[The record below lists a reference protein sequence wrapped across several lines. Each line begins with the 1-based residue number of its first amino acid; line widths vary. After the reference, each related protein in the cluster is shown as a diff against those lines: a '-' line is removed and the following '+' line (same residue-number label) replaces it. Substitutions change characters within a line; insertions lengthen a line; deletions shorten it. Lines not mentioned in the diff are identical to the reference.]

1 LHRPTTLILP
11 EASARRL
18 LLVQAI
24 DTVDSTG
31 RLLGPA
37 ERDHIER
44 QALAA
49 TGDPARGE
57 PLDPS
62 SYLRERANRLLDAIR
77 HRDPAIASIEH
88 PRPWFAWLP
97 WALPVAAFVAGIALD
112 RIGNPRQ
119 VNLLSPPLLAFIF
132 WNLAV
137 YLLLLVGWVW
147 RRRGGPS
154 ARPATLAHW
163 WLAAAER
170 RSGNLR
176 ADVAAQFRWRW
187 MQAAGALESAR
198 WKAVLH
204 TSAATWALGVACSI
218 ALGGVVRE
226 YRVGWES
233 TLLDL
238 AQVHAFLSALFAPVV
253 ALLPLE
259 PFSMADLQRMHF
271 GSGVDV
277 GRNEARRWIGLYLG
291 LLGLVVMLPR
301 MLLALLAAAQRRHRA
316 GHVAVNLQ
324 GEYYEQVLGRVS
336 PVNVM
341 LCLLPGPPQA
351 TAVLRH
357 VLRLLSDRWP
367 AGQPGPSTLL
377 ATARGD
383 ELHWLELAGNA
394 QPPAQE
400 PPRQEG
406 WRRLLARWSPSPPP
420 RSMAVPLQLARQR
433 ADVLL
438 CPVAGAGD
446 LDAVAD
452 VLRWLKRPLLVVACG
467 PTQEA
472 GSDAALRSV
481 IERLGLPAEV
491 ITLEQA
497 CATWWH
503 EQALADALARQIPA
517 HKSAGWA
524 RVAQAWRARHEAR
537 FAQSMRLL
545 AEELLQAARESQPA
559 ATGRM
564 DLLRLVRPA
573 DREADASARR
583 DASTALQERVRE
595 RHQRTSIEL
604 LHLHGVQDNAGASMP
619 QSAHDGLLV
628 RQGVDMPQAG
638 MAGAASGAAMGA
650 TVDLMVG
657 GLTLGAA
664 AALGAVLGGG
674 AAYVAA
680 ALKNRSNPGG
690 STLVEIGDDM
700 LELMTVDALVR
711 YLLVAHLG
719 RQSEGAPP
727 LAAERWKDEALEET
741 RRARDELRVLWAS
754 ARSWEEAAL
763 PVAATAQRLSAMA
776 LAVLGRLYGLRTGT
790 ASPR

>member
-1 LHRPTTLILP
+1 
-11 EASARRL
+11 L

-24 DTVDSTG
+24 DTVDTTG
-31 RLLGPA
+31 RLLGPS
-37 ERDHIER
+37 EREHIER

-57 PLDPS
+57 PLDYS
-62 SYLRERANRLLDAIR
+62 GYLRERAHKMLAAVR
-77 HRDPAIASIEH
+77 HRDPAIASFEH
-88 PRPWFAWLP
+88 PRPWLIWLP
-97 WALPVAAFVAGIALD
+97 WALPLAAFAAGIALD

-137 YLLLLVGWVW
+137 YVLLLVGWVW
-147 RRRGGPS
+147 HRRTRQPS
-154 ARPATLAHW
+154 PSSAWSGW
-163 WLAAAER
+163 WSAAAER

-238 AQVHAFLSALFAPVV
+238 PQVHAFLQVLFAPVV

-259 PFSMADLQRMHF
+259 AFSMADLQRMHF
-271 GSGVDV
+271 GSGVEV
-277 GRNEARRWIGLYLG
+277 GRGEARRWIGLYLG
-291 LLGLVVMLPR
+291 LLGLTVMLPR
-301 MLLALLAAAQRRHRA
+301 VLLALLSAAQRKHRS
-316 GHVAVNLQ
+316 GHVALDLQ
-324 GEYYEQVLGRVS
+324 GDYYEQVLGRVS

-367 AGQPGPSTLL
+367 SGQPAPPTLL
-377 ATARGD
+377 ATPRGD

-394 QPPAQE
+394 HPPA
-400 PPRQEG
+400 PAPRQEG
-406 WRRLLARWSPSPPP
+406 WRRVFARWSSTPAPASL
-420 RSMAVPLQLARQR
+420 ADPLHLARRR

-438 CPVAGAGD
+438 CPVAGPAD

-452 VLRWLKRPLLVVACG
+452 LLRWLERPALVVACG
-467 PTQEA
+467 ATSDD
-472 GSDAALRSV
+472 GSEAALRAV
-481 IERLGLPAEV
+481 IERLRIPAQLL
-491 ITLEQA
+491 TLEQV
-497 CATWWH
+497 CTTWWH
-503 EQALADALARQIPA
+503 EQSLADALARQVPA
-517 HKSAGWA
+517 HKLAGWT
-524 RVAQAWRARHEAR
+524 RIAQAWRTRHEAR

-559 ATGRM
+559 AVGRM

-573 DREADASARR
+573 DRDADASARR
-583 DASTALQERVRE
+583 DANTALQDRLRD
-595 RHQRTSIEL
+595 RRQRTSSEL
-604 LHLHGVQDNAGASMP
+604 LRLHEVQDSAAELMP
-619 QSAHDGLLV
+619 RSAHDGLLV
-628 RQGVDMPQAG
+628 RRGVDTPQAG

-680 ALKNRSNPGG
+680 ALKNRSSPGG
-690 STLVEIGDDM
+690 ATLVELGDEM
-700 LELMTVDALVR
+700 LELLTVDALVR
-711 YLLVAHLG
+711 YLVLVHLG
-719 RQSEGAPP
+719 RQPEGAPP
-727 LAAERWKDEALEET
+727 LPVQHWRDEAVEET
-741 RRARDELRVLWAS
+741 KRARDELRVLWAS
-754 ARSWEEAAL
+754 ARSWDEAAL

-776 LAVLGRLYGLRTGT
+776 LGVLGRLYGMDAGT